1 MQINFKSMQKS
12 ILSLIGFLLFLIG
25 FLAVCL
31 NLIGGQFTFLKW
43 MKDSLGAQTSLIIQF
58 IMIVFG
64 IILVVLAQ
72 TNFGR
77 EKEA

>member
-1 MQINFKSMQKS
+1 MQKS
-12 ILSLIGFLLFLIG
+12 ILSLVGFLLFLIG

>member
-1 MQINFKSMQKS
+1 MQINLKSMQKS

-43 MKDSLGAQTSLIIQF
+43 MKDSLGAQTSMIIQF
-58 IMIVFG
+58 LMIVLG
-64 IILVVLAQ
+64 LILVVLAQ

>member
-1 MQINFKSMQKS
+1 MQKS

-43 MKDSLGAQTSLIIQF
+43 MKDSVGAQTSLIIQF

-72 TNFGR
+72 TNFGK

>member
-43 MKDSLGAQTSLIIQF
+43 MKDGLGAQTSLIIQF
-58 IMIVFG
+58 SMIVFG
-64 IILVVLAQ
+64 IILVILAQ

>member
-1 MQINFKSMQKS
+1 MEINFKSMQKS

-43 MKDSLGAQTSLIIQF
+43 MKDSLGAQTSMIIQF

-64 IILVVLAQ
+64 LILVVLAQ

-77 EKEA
+77 EKDA